1 LSATNAVGAPGSTVT
16 VTFNL
21 INRGDARGF
30 ILDTTLNESAIQI
43 VNQSSDGA
51 TWKASETKWLWQ
63 TVEPNSSVTASLTVR
78 LPESASPGTEYTI
91 SAEALE
97 ADGVVAT
104 TNTTVSTG
112 LPVDEA
118 IDTNNNGKIDDLE
131 ILEAI
136 EYWRTDT
143 TVPQTGGKRIGD
155 FQILDLIE
163 TWRLN
168 REV

>member
-1 LSATNAVGAPGSTVT
+1 
-16 VTFNL
+16 
-21 INRGDARGF
+21 
-30 ILDTTLNESAIQI
+30 
-43 VNQSSDGA
+43 
-51 TWKASETKWLWQ
+51 
-63 TVEPNSSVTASLTVR
+63 
-78 LPESASPGTEYTI
+78 LPESASPGTEYTL
-91 SAEALE
+91 SAEALT

-118 IDTNNNGKIDDLE
+118 IDTNNNGQIDDLE

-136 EYWRTDT
+136 EYWRDDT
-143 TVPQTGGKRIGD
+143 AVPQTGGKTIGD
-155 FQILDLIE
+155 FQILELIE